1 MRIGIYG
8 GTFDPI
14 HFGHLILSE
23 WIRESL
29 DLEKII
35 FIPAFIPPHKTEKT
49 ITPPSDR
56 KRMLLMAIENNP
68 CFRMSDYE
76 LEKQGV
82 SFSIDTIT
90 YYRERYGLDK
100 SDLYFLIGSD
110 SLHDFHT
117 WHQPEKI
124 LSLCEVVVYHRPGY
138 DVDAVD
144 PKWKNS
150 VHIYNN
156 PRIEISSTVIR
167 ARVALGLSIKYMLPS
182 NVEKYIRD
190 HSLYQKIP

>member
-1 MRIGIYG
+1 MKIGILG

-29 DLEKII
+29 DLEKVI
-35 FIPAFIPPHKTEKT
+35 FIPAFIPPHKTEKI
-49 ITPPSDR
+49 ITPSSDR
-56 KRMLLMAIENNP
+56 KSMILMAIKNNP
-68 CFRMSDYE
+68 CFQMSEYE
-76 LEKQGV
+76 LEKKGI
-82 SFSIDTIT
+82 SYSIDTIA
-90 YYRERYGLDK
+90 YYRDRYGLGK

-124 LSLCEVVVYHRPGY
+124 LSRCEVVVYHRPGY
-138 DVDAVD
+138 DVDAVES
-144 PKWKNS
+144 KWRNN

-167 ARVALGLSIKYMLPS
+167 ERVALGLSIKYMLPS